1 MTVLNQKKK
10 IKISAA
16 TSVTTTLLQLQ
27 SNNYGRHKP
36 KTPKRFLN
44 SCILNIKNFS
54 YTNHDYLN

>member
-10 IKISAA
+10 NKISAA

-36 KTPKRFLN
+36 ETPKRFLN
-44 SCILNIKNFS
+44 SCMLNIKNFS
-54 YTNHDYLN
+54 YANYNYLN